1 MKTLILKTVFFV
13 SIITLTSCVAEKTI
27 MIANGD
33 YITERQLEKRC
44 KRAYKEAMKKLSKE
58 EREII
63 EDTRFSVETSEQ

>member
-27 MIANGD
+27 VIANGD
-33 YITERQLEKRC
+33 HITERQYKKRL
-44 KRAYKEAMKKLSKE
+44 KRAYKETMKQMSEE

-63 EDTRFSVETSEQ
+63 KGTRFSLETSEE